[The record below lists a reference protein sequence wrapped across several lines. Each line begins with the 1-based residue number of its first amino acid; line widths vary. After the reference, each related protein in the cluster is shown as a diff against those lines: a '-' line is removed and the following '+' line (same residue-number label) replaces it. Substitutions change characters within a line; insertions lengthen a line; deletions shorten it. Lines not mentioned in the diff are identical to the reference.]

1 MMIIFRVQ
9 RVSDSVDPTIKPL
22 KHFLKRE
29 DAEDYVERM
38 QPKNDKHAFFKKLTI
53 EEVVVH

>member
-1 MMIIFRVQ
+1 MIVVHRVQ

-22 KHFLKRE
+22 KYFLKRK

-38 QPKNDKHAFFKKLTI
+38 QPKTKKYAFFKKLEI
-53 EEVVVH
+53 EEVTVH

>member
-1 MMIIFRVQ
+1 MIIIQRVQ

-22 KHFLKRE
+22 KYFLKKE

-38 QPKNDKHAFFKKLTI
+38 QPKTNKYAFFKKLAI
-53 EEVVVH
+53 VEVRVH